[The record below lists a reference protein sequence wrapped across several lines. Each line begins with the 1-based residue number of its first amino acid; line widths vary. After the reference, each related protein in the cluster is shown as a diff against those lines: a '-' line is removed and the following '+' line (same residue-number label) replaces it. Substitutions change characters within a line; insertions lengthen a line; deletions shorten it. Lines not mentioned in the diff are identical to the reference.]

1 MERMSTIVVKLPE
14 FIGSKA
20 ARKLRR
26 ELKSKLTSANLR
38 VVLDLSRVKNIDLK
52 GLEALLTCMEEVAR
66 RDGALQFAGVSAE
79 AATLLEL
86 TRIDRVFQ
94 KFPGFTTDTPA
105 FALATDAVGEE
116 AESQPQEQT
125 EGSVTLPV
133 TA

>member
-1 MERMSTIVVKLPE
+1 MLVKLPE
-14 FIGSKA
+14 FIGAKA

-26 ELKSKLTSANLR
+26 ELKSKLTNANLH

-52 GLEALLTCMEEVAR
+52 GMEALLTCMEEVAR
-66 RDGALQFAGVSAE
+66 RDGALQFAGISAE

-86 TRIDRVFQ
+86 TRIDRIFQ
-94 KFPGFTTDTPA
+94 KFPGFSTEAPA

-116 AESQPQEQT
+116 AETQPQEQT
-125 EGSVTLPV
+125 EDSVRLPV